1 MAGGLVCIS
10 IYSLLTKLRPRVIL
24 VSQEGQ
30 LVGLVTVKD
39 VLRHEVAIEH
49 REAKSS
55 AAPSHVR
62 NDSLT
67 SSTNGWHDSWAG
79 MDSGEEGTNGLEV
92 VLEEAF
98 AWARIRGSRL
108 YNVIEGLVR
117 RASGRSRESEGQ
129 EAAYEFEMA
138 EEGRDSG

>member
-1 MAGGLVCIS
+1 MAGGVICIS
-10 IYSLLTKLRPRVIL
+10 VCSLLTNLRPRVIL

-39 VLRHEVAIEH
+39 VLRHEVAVEH

-55 AAPSHVR
+55 AAPSHSR
-62 NDSLT
+62 NDSLN
-67 SSTNGWHDSWAG
+67 SSNGWHDSWAG

-98 AWARIRGSRL
+98 AWARIRGSRV
-108 YNVIEGLVR
+108 YNLIEGLLR
-117 RASGRSRESEGQ
+117 RASGRSRESGGQ
-129 EAAYEFEMA
+129 EAAFEFEMA
-138 EEGRDSG
+138 EESRDSG